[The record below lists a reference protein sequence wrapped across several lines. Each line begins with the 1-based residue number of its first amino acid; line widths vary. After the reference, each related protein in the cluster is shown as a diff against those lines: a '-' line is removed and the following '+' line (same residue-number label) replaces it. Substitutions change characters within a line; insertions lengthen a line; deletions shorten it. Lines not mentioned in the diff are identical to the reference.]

1 MKQRFKVIETTSMD
15 DRSKR
20 YRVVDLVQGGPASK
34 HGVYKARAEAD
45 VVCSTLNAEHPNDFE
60 GIAAGASR

>member
-15 DRSKR
+15 DGSKR

-34 HGVYKARAEAD
+34 HGVYTARTEAD
-45 VVCSTLNAEHPNDFE
+45 SICTTLNAEHPQNFE
-60 GIAAGASR
+60 AVAEIASR